1 MVAINFNWNEI
12 RPINNSLNEG
22 FEELVCQ
29 LAKLEKVNGANK
41 FVRKGK
47 PDAGVECL
55 WTLNNGE
62 EIAWQ
67 AKFFTN
73 SFSTSQWSQIN
84 KSVETAISKHP
95 NMTKLIIAFPV
106 DPSDARLQN
115 QQSMLSK
122 WNEYTDKWTKLAEA
136 YNRTVLYEAWWSSDL
151 ITKIQRT
158 PPGFLYFWFN
168 KENFANEWFHYQN
181 KLTLYDLGARYTPE
195 LNQELPISEI
205 FDGLSHNNAFIKK
218 FNRISSAISKITK
231 RLLSKLEIVDVVPLF
246 AEYVEDLWK
255 VLSKYNPAD
264 INKFPIDIV
273 EGHLCNIKKSA
284 YRLLDQFRNKQH
296 YYWEYSELEHLIR
309 QVYEFERYINSPE
322 VSLANNPF
330 LLLYGNAGCGKS
342 HLLGDAVKRRM
353 EDGALSIFLLGTY
366 FSNGDDPWN
375 QILKHCGVRCTIEQ
389 FLYSLNT
396 LAELNHR
403 RIIFFIDAVN
413 EGNGKNLWKHHIA
426 SFIERLKGY
435 EWLGVVFSIRST
447 YMDYMFPKEHI
458 TDEIL
463 FRHEHKGFED
473 VTYDAVKLYFKHYG
487 LELINS
493 PLLTPEFNNPLF
505 LSLLCKGLA
514 RKGHKTVPLGM
525 QGLSSIL
532 NMYMDSVN
540 QSLSDPEK
548 LDCDSGIKIVQKAIE
563 ALAVAKVNNKNKPL
577 TVDESAKII
586 SELSKK
592 YDIKHGLW
600 NFLVN
605 EHILSKDLGGDDNEV
620 VEFAYERLQDYYSA
634 SYIVNNTPD
643 IKSAFAIGGQWH
655 FIIENATE
663 RYYNGGLLEALAILL
678 PEKLGLE
685 LYEVVPCFK
694 EYSIAEVFVNSI
706 TWRNPN
712 TISVKKICGY
722 INDVVLSYEYL
733 ENYLW
738 NRILQ
743 VVAVSKHPLNAF
755 WLHSYLFKY
764 TMADRDAWWSIWLK
778 NNYYD
783 NSVIDKIIQWGY
795 DTCCHNPEIIKL
807 VAIVLAWFHTCP
819 NRELRDRSTKS
830 MVRLLNSHIDIALAV
845 LTMFEGVND
854 PYVLERLYAVIYG
867 SVLQN
872 NYKIE
877 HYSIL
882 VEYIHKTIFGKDEV
896 YPHLLLRDYA
906 RNIIEYYF
914 YLGNP
919 IGFPIEDIRPPYK
932 SNFVINALTNEEL
945 DKRYSPE
952 VIKDTDEYLYGAQ
965 FILNSMTTEY
975 GRGCCAYGDF
985 GRYTFEYAL
994 SQWIVDCDEMSN
1006 IAVEWIFD
1014 RYGYN
1019 AKKHGLFDNTIG
1031 YSKGRKGEADERI
1044 GKKYQWIAF
1053 HEILARVSDNCKMK
1067 EDSWNEDAIIP
1078 YQGPWNPFVRDID
1091 PTVLVKTTTDE
1102 LESELNGWFP
1112 KCDAIQNEMALCDW
1126 VKEKSDI
1133 PDPIKHIEFTDNDG
1147 VEWVALINCPEWTEN
1162 HDDNDYEPYKL
1173 IWQQLSSY
1181 LVKDD
1186 DYDQF
1191 LEWAKKQNFAGKS
1204 IPYSHSRYEVFEKE
1218 FYWSPAYNDLDMHNE
1233 KRKIADE
1240 NKYTVK
1246 FDVLLTCTRYLW
1258 EAEND
1263 HSKTTSLSILKPSK
1277 LIYESIKMVG
1287 SGKEGIW
1294 NDSNGNRVCWDTS
1307 IWHGTRDCLLIRKD
1321 ALITFLKEN
1330 NCKIIWIAKGEKN
1343 VIRNYFNNSK
1353 YDPIEIG
1360 GFYYMD
1366 DNDSVVG
1373 RYKTNLISSRYKE
1386 KVKMMRKA
1394 NDKYPLELMFWE
1406 EKQQDS

>member
-73 SFSTSQWSQIN
+73 SFSTTQWSQIN
-84 KSVETAISKHP
+84 NSVETAISKHP
-95 NMTKLIIAFPV
+95 NMTKLILAFPV
-106 DPSDARLQN
+106 DPPDARLQN

-122 WNEYTDKWTKLAEA
+122 WNEYTDKWTKLANT
-136 YNRTVLYEAWWSSDL
+136 YHRKILFEAWWSSDL
-151 ITKIQRT
+151 ISKIQML

-168 KENFANEWFHYQN
+168 KEKFVNEWFHCQN
-181 KLTLYDLGARYTPE
+181 KLTLSDLGARYTPE

-205 FDGLSHNNAFIKK
+205 FDGLSHNNTFITK
-218 FNRISSAISKITK
+218 FNKISSAISQITK
-231 RLLSKLEIVDVVPLF
+231 RLLCKLDIVDDVSIF
-246 AEYVEDLWK
+246 AGHVESLGE
-255 VLSKYNPAD
+255 VFSNYNPAD
-264 INKFPIDIV
+264 INKFPIDIAKD
-273 EGHLCNIKKSA
+273 HLCNIKKSS
-284 YRLLDQFRNKQH
+284 YRLLDQFRKKQNF
-296 YYWEYSELEHLIR
+296 YWEYSELERLIKL
-309 QVYEFERYINSPE
+309 VYEFENYISSP
-322 VSLANNPF
+322 VVLLSNNPF

-342 HLLGDAVKRRM
+342 HLLGDIVSKRM
-353 EDGALSIFLLGTY
+353 KDGDLSIFLLGTY
-366 FSNGDDPWN
+366 FSNGDNPWN
-375 QILKHCGVRCTIEQ
+375 QILRHCGVTCTIEE

-396 LAELNHR
+396 LAQLNHR
-403 RIIFFIDAVN
+403 RIIFFVDAVN
-413 EGNGKNLWKHHIA
+413 EGNGKNIWKSHIA

-447 YMDYMFPKEHI
+447 YMEYMFPKEHI
-458 TDEIL
+458 PKEMIC
-463 FRHEHKGFED
+463 RYEHTGFED
-473 VTYDAVKLYFKHYG
+473 VTFDAVKLYFEHYG

-514 RKGHKTVPLGM
+514 SKGQKTVPLGM

-532 NMYMDSVN
+532 NLYMDSVN
-540 QSLSDPEK
+540 HSLSAPEK
-548 LDCDSGIKIVQKAIE
+548 LDYDSGVKIVQRTIE

-577 TVDESAKII
+577 TIDVSAQIV
-586 SELSKK
+586 SEVSQK
-592 YDIKHGLW
+592 YGINHGL
-600 NFLVN
+600 LKYLID

-620 VEFAYERLQDYYSA
+620 IEFSYERLQDYYSA

-643 IKSAFAIGGQWH
+643 IKSAFAIGGQWY
-655 FIIENATE
+655 FIIQNATE

-706 TWRNPN
+706 TWRSPN
-712 TISVKKICGY
+712 TISVEKILGY

-733 ENYLW
+733 DNYLW

-743 VVAVSKHPLNAF
+743 VIAVSKHPLNAL
-755 WLHSYLFKY
+755 WVHSYLLKF

-778 NNYYD
+778 NNYYY

-795 DTCCHNPEIIKL
+795 DTCCDNSETIKL

-830 MVRLLNSHIDIALAV
+830 MVRLLSKHIDIALEI

-867 SVLQN
+867 AVLQN
-872 NYKIE
+872 SYIVE
-877 HYSIL
+877 HYSNL
-882 VEYIHKTIFGKDEV
+882 VEYIHKTIFVKDEV
-896 YPHLLLRDYA
+896 YPHILLRDYA
-906 RNIIEYYF
+906 RNTVEYYF
-914 YLGNP
+914 HLGHPLN
-919 IGFPIEDIRPPYK
+919 FSIEDVRPPYK
-932 SNFVINALTNEEL
+932 SKLVINALTNEEL
-945 DKRYSPE
+945 DKRYSPGD
-952 VIKDTDEYLYGAQ
+952 VANTDRHLCGAQ
-965 FILNSMTTEY
+965 DILNSMTTEY

-994 SQWIVDCDEMSN
+994 KQWIVDCDKLSN
-1006 IAVEWIFD
+1006 IAVEWIFEK
-1014 RYGYN
+1014 YGYN
-1019 AKKHGLFDNTIG
+1019 AEKHGLFDSTIG
-1031 YSKGRKGEADERI
+1031 YSKGRKGESDERI

-1053 HEILARVSDNCKMK
+1053 HEMLARVSDNCKMK
-1067 EDSWNEDAIIP
+1067 EDSWDEDAIVP
-1078 YQGPWNPFVRDID
+1078 YQGPWNPYVRDID
-1091 PTVLVKTTTDE
+1091 PTVLIKMTTNE
-1102 LESELNGWFP
+1102 LGHELNGWFP
-1112 KCDAIQNEMALCDW
+1112 KFDSIQNEMALCDW

-1133 PDPIKHIEFTDNDG
+1133 PDPINHIEFTDNDG
-1147 VEWVALINCPEWTEN
+1147 VKWIALMNSPEWTEN
-1162 HDDNDYEPYKL
+1162 HDNDAYEPYKL

-1181 LVKDD
+1181 LVKND

-1218 FYWSPAYNDLDMHNE
+1218 FYWSPACNDLDMHNE
-1233 KRKIADE
+1233 KRKIGEE
-1240 NKYTVK
+1240 NKDTMK
-1246 FDVLLTCTRYLW
+1246 FDVLLTCSRYLW

-1263 HSKTTSLSILKPSK
+1263 HSKTRSLSILKPSK
-1277 LIYESIKMVG
+1277 LIYESIKMTE

-1294 NDSNGNRVCWDTS
+1294 NDGNGNRVCWDTS

-1321 ALITFLKEN
+1321 ALITFLKEDN
-1330 NCKIIWIAKGEKN
+1330 YKIIWIAKGEKN
-1343 VIRNYFNNSK
+1343 IIRNFINNSK

-1360 GFYYMD
+1360 GFYYLD
-1366 DNDSVVG
+1366 DNDSVAG
-1373 RYKTNLISSRYKE
+1373 TYKTNLISSRYKE
-1386 KVKMMRKA
+1386 NSKMMHKA
-1394 NDKYPLELMFWE
+1394 NDKYPLEKIFWE